1 MGFIQLSSVVRPK
14 TLKPPLPSVLKKT
27 RTIRPCATSVPEEK
41 LGQMDHTEQ
50 HWSKRQGLAFRT
62 AYHIVCKKL
71 GGCNFLLG
79 LHRLVNI
86 FPQFFLSGLCVSH
99 SVTFLTPMK

>member
-50 HWSKRQGLAFRT
+50 HWSKRQSLAFRT
-62 AYHIVCKKL
+62 TYHLDYLDYI
-71 GGCNFLLG
+71 G
-79 LHRLVNI
+79 
-86 FPQFFLSGLCVSH
+86 
-99 SVTFLTPMK
+99 